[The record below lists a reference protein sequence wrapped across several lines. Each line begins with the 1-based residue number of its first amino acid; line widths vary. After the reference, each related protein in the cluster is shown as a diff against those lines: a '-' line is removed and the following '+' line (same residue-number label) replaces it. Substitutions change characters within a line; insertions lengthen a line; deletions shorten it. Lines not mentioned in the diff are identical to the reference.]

1 MSTEAKFV
9 DGMRV
14 YAPRENAPDFVIADI
29 VIEHDDFVDWL
40 ADRGDKVRITI
51 KRSRGGKLYASENDY
66 KPSGEA
72 PKPSRAPVKESG
84 GGGFEDDSIPFA
96 PLGKHCHWVA

>member
-14 YAPRENAPDFVIADI
+14 YNPNEKAPDFVIAEI
-29 VIEHDDFVDWL
+29 VIEHDDFVDWM
-40 ADRGDKVRITI
+40 ADRGDKIRITI

-66 KPSGEA
+66 KPSGDA
-72 PKPSRAPVKESG
+72 PKPSRAPVKADQS
-84 GGGFEDDSIPFA
+84 GFEDDSIPF
-96 PLGKHCHWVA
+96 